1 MKSNILKTTT
11 AETFPARYYR
21 LPMGTQFALISGEVK
36 TLAELEQEM
45 GTGTICRGCFYPD
58 SDPLMRG
65 YLLRTREMTLAE
77 QYAAK
82 QESVKHLNAAQ
93 TVVSE
98 ACRAAFD
105 ASDWG

>member
-1 MKSNILKTTT
+1 MKTTT
-11 AETFPARYYR
+11 ADTFPRRYYA
-21 LPMGTQFALISGEVK
+21 LPLGTQFALIEGEVK

-65 YLLRTREMTLAE
+65 YLLRVREMTLAE

-82 QESVKHLNAAQ
+82 HLNVAQ